1 MITSFVFL
9 ILILSLTKKDFFGIG
24 CSLKIQYFIIL
35 FNGYYITYSYNILR
49 NNKSQQLLT
58 KKIHYAIVITKD
70 TQYTGKE
77 NIIMTEEDKNLLER
91 INEYADRVLKDFD
104 PQKTRVS
111 FQLEKLKPIMEEI
124 AKEKNMTV
132 EEIFIKYMDLAS
144 QVTVSRE
151 TKFQNTIGNMTKYG
165 DVHDAF

>member
-1 MITSFVFL
+1 
-9 ILILSLTKKDFFGIG
+9 
-24 CSLKIQYFIIL
+24 
-35 FNGYYITYSYNILR
+35 
-49 NNKSQQLLT
+49 
-58 KKIHYAIVITKD
+58 
-70 TQYTGKE
+70 
-77 NIIMTEEDKNLLER
+77 MTAEDKQMLDR

-124 AKEKNMTV
+124 AKEKGTSV

-144 QVTVSRE
+144 ELTVDKQ

-165 DVHDAF
+165 DVHDAHA